1 MRRLLVLVLAA
12 IGAGLVPPPVWC
24 DAPAPPAAPMT
35 LRQAQDYALAH
46 HPEIQAAGLQA
57 QAADQVVRETRAAF
71 FPQAVAD
78 LTGVAAGDSTRVA
91 ASGGLNNPSVFQRE
105 SNGLL
110 VSQLITDFGR
120 TSALTASSRFQAESA
135 AQAARTVR
143 ARVLLE
149 VNRAYFGVLGAKAL
163 VMVAQQTVEDRR
175 LTLDRVSAL
184 AKANLKSSLDVSF
197 AEVALGDATLLELRA
212 KDRLDA
218 AYAELATA
226 LGSRDEGV
234 RALAEEPLPPPPP
247 EDIDSLVRSALA
259 DRPELL
265 AFRAQRD
272 ATLKMASAEKAER
285 YPVVAAI
292 GAVGFSPYRDDRL
305 QPTYATAGVNVSVP
319 VLTGGRLSAREQ
331 EAALRASAAA
341 RTLDDQENRIE
352 RDVRT
357 SWLDARTAFKAIAIT
372 EQLLDSASR
381 ALELAESR
389 YNLGISS
396 IVELSQA
403 QLQKTQA
410 EIADATARYDYQL
423 KRADLEFQVGTLR

>member
-1 MRRLLVLVLAA
+1 
-12 IGAGLVPPPVWC
+12 
-24 DAPAPPAAPMT
+24 
-35 LRQAQDYALAH
+35 
-46 HPEIQAAGLQA
+46 
-57 QAADQVVRETRAAF
+57 
-71 FPQAVAD
+71 
-78 LTGVAAGDSTRVA
+78 
-91 ASGGLNNPSVFQRE
+91 
-105 SNGLL
+105 
-110 VSQLITDFGR
+110 
-120 TSALTASSRFQAESA
+120 
-135 AQAARTVR
+135 
-143 ARVLLE
+143 
-149 VNRAYFGVLGAKAL
+149 VLGAQAL
-163 VMVAQQTVEDRR
+163 LRVAHQTVEDRR

-234 RALAEEPLPPPPP
+234 RALAEEPLPPPPS
-247 EDIDSLVRSALA
+247 EDVASLVRSALA

-272 ATLKMASAEKAER
+272 AALKMASAEKAAR

-305 QPTYATAGVNVSVP
+305 EATYATAGVNVSVP

-331 EAALRASAAA
+331 ETALRASAAA

-372 EQLLDSASR
+372 GQLLDSASR
-381 ALELAESR
+381 ALDLAESR

-423 KRADLEFQVGTLR
+423 RRADLEFQIGALH